1 MIDNRAKTPAK
12 ILPVVTLA
20 IYILTGYL
28 LWQYEKQVI
37 SPVLMAYGVS
47 GAIILVYQ
55 MAVSM
60 FYTKVLRSSEMAIAR
75 YYLLSM
81 TGELTLSA
89 IIVAIGVLILSK
101 SVASPYVVA
110 FGIFFILSLTCESI
124 FFILTE
130 KRLYEKPINK

>member
-47 GAIILVYQ
+47 SAIILVYQ

-130 KRLYEKPINK
+130 KRLYEKTINK

>member
-1 MIDNRAKTPAK
+1 MIDNRAKTPTK

-130 KRLYEKPINK
+130 KRLYEKTINK

>member
-130 KRLYEKPINK
+130 KRLYEKNINK

>member
-1 MIDNRAKTPAK
+1 MIDNRAKIPAK

-101 SVASPYVVA
+101 SVAS
-110 FGIFFILSLTCESI
+110 S
-124 FFILTE
+124 
-130 KRLYEKPINK
+130 

>member
-110 FGIFFILSLTCESI
+110 FGIFVILSLTCESI

-130 KRLYEKPINK
+130 KRLYEKTINK

>member
-37 SPVLMAYGVS
+37 SPALMAYGVS

-130 KRLYEKPINK
+130 KRLYEKTINK

>member
-1 MIDNRAKTPAK
+1 MIDNRAKIPAK

-60 FYTKVLRSSEMAIAR
+60 FYTKVLRLSEMAIAR

-130 KRLYEKPINK
+130 KRLYEKTINK

>member
-1 MIDNRAKTPAK
+1 MIDNRAKIPAK

-60 FYTKVLRSSEMAIAR
+60 FYTEVLHSSEMAIAR

-130 KRLYEKPINK
+130 KRLYEKTINK

>member
-60 FYTKVLRSSEMAIAR
+60 FYTKVLHSSEMAIAR

-101 SVASPYVVA
+101 SVASPYVIA

-130 KRLYEKPINK
+130 KRLYEKTINK

>member
-1 MIDNRAKTPAK
+1 MIDNRAKIPAK

-101 SVASPYVVA
+101 SVASSSVVA

-130 KRLYEKPINK
+130 KRLYEKTINK

>member
-1 MIDNRAKTPAK
+1 
-12 ILPVVTLA
+12 
-20 IYILTGYL
+20 
-28 LWQYEKQVI
+28 
-37 SPVLMAYGVS
+37 MAYGVS

-60 FYTKVLRSSEMAIAR
+60 FYTKVLHSSEMAIAR

-130 KRLYEKPINK
+130 KRLYEKTINK

>member
-1 MIDNRAKTPAK
+1 MIDNRAKIPAK

-130 KRLYEKPINK
+130 KRLYEKTINK

>member
-110 FGIFFILSLTCESI
+110 LGIFFILSLTCESI

-130 KRLYEKPINK
+130 KRLYEKTINK

>member
-130 KRLYEKPINK
+130 KRLYEKTINK

>member
-110 FGIFFILSLTCESI
+110 FGIYFILSLTCESI

-130 KRLYEKPINK
+130 KRLYEKTINK

>member
-101 SVASPYVVA
+101 SVASSYVVA

-130 KRLYEKPINK
+130 KRLYEKTINK

>member
-1 MIDNRAKTPAK
+1 MIDNRAKIPAK

-110 FGIFFILSLTCESI
+110 LGIFFILSLTCESI

-130 KRLYEKPINK
+130 KRLYEKTINK

>member
-1 MIDNRAKTPAK
+1 MIDNRAKIPAK

-47 GAIILVYQ
+47 SAIILVYQ

-130 KRLYEKPINK
+130 KRLYEKTINK

>member
-37 SPVLMAYGVS
+37 STVLMAYGVS

-130 KRLYEKPINK
+130 KRLYEKTINK

>member
-124 FFILTE
+124 FFILIE
-130 KRLYEKPINK
+130 KRLYEKTINK

>member
-1 MIDNRAKTPAK
+1 MIDNRAKIPAK

-101 SVASPYVVA
+101 SVASSYVVA

-130 KRLYEKPINK
+130 KRLYEKTINK